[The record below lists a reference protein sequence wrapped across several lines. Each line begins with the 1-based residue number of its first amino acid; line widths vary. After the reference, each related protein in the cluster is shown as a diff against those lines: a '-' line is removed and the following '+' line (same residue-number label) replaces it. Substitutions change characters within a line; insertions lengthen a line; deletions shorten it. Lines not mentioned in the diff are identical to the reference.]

1 MKLKKPTARYFI
13 SYARADTP
21 LANRLLMKLT
31 PLLQISKDYA
41 LTPWRDTGILPGEE
55 WDTLIKDAADSCEIG
70 LLLLTPSFLSR
81 PYIIQEELPRLTAE
95 GKIII
100 PVFLSQFDIQLVE
113 SQGLD
118 ALQVF
123 SLPDG
128 RGGGLAWSECRNSSK
143 QDDFCNSLFDSLINR
158 LKKDL

>member
-1 MKLKKPTARYFI
+1 MDHIKPAARYFI
-13 SYARADTP
+13 SYAHDDTP
-21 LANRLLMKLT
+21 LANRLLKKLVI
-31 PLLQISKDYA
+31 LLGISKDYE

-55 WDTLIKDAADSCEIG
+55 WDDLIKDAADSSEIG
-70 LLLLTPSFLSR
+70 LLLLTPNFLSR
-81 PYIIQEELPRLTAE
+81 PYIIQEELPRLRAE

-100 PVFLSQFDIQLVE
+100 PVFLSKFDIQLVE

-123 SLPDG
+123 SLPNG
-128 RGGGLAWSECRNSSK
+128 KGGGLVWSECSRSSK
-143 QDDFCNSLFDSLINR
+143 QDAFCNSLFKSIIKR